1 MELLR
6 SFVTRHFAGK
16 LVVSSQNVGCPGREE
31 GRKGGRGG
39 GGFSG
44 YLIPREEENA

>member
-31 GRKGGRGG
+31 GREGG
-39 GGFSG
+39 GGVSG